1 MTEPTLLADGFE
13 EALIGMGRQFNQDLA
28 VYDFDKCVEI
38 LMKRDGMD
46 YHDACEFMEY
56 NVVGAWVGP
65 ATPVFVEINDIV
77 EKN

>member
-46 YHDACEFMEY
+46 YHDACEYMEY
-56 NVVGAWVGP
+56 NVTGAWVG
-65 ATPVFVEINDIV
+65 AGTPVFVEIGK
-77 EKN
+77 E